1 MNIDDCLTTPLVP
14 AGGGLP
20 LSGGGDGVLAT
31 TGGGDGLLIAAVALA
46 LVVVGAIVF
55 ALSRRGRSRNV
66 LFTAAGAF
74 ALTGLVIFAPIATAA
89 PANAATEISS
99 QECGNTV
106 NPAVGTKFVT
116 PVAPN
121 VVDGEIV
128 YAVTKGV
135 TYIPTQISD
144 TQWYVT
150 AYVED
155 GYVFTDGAVTEW
167 LIDTTQFVT
176 PVMPTVV
183 DGQIVMAVTK
193 GVQYIPTQIS
203 PVLWDVTAYVQEGY
217 ALSDGATTQWLI
229 DTTQFAT
236 PVMPTVVD
244 GQIVMA
250 VTKGVQYIPT
260 QISPVLWDVTAYAEE
275 GYVLTAGAQS
285 VWLIDTTQT
294 VTPVAPTVVDGQIVM
309 PVTKGVQYIPTQI
322 SPVLWD
328 VTAYAE
334 EGYALTSGAQSVWL
348 IDTTQFVTPVAPTV
362 VDGKIVYAVTK
373 GVTYIPTQI
382 TGTQW
387 YVTAH
392 ADEGYAFPA
401 GAKTE
406 WLIDTMTAT
415 A

>member
-31 TGGGDGLLIAAVALA
+31 TGGGDGLLIAAVAMA

-203 PVLWDVTAYVQEGY
+203 PVLWDVTAY
-217 ALSDGATTQWLI
+217 
-229 DTTQFAT
+229 
-236 PVMPTVVD
+236 
-244 GQIVMA
+244 
-250 VTKGVQYIPT
+250 
-260 QISPVLWDVTAYAEE
+260 AEE

-362 VDGKIVYAVTK
+362 VDGKIVHAVTK

-406 WLIDTMTAT
+406 WLIDTMTAR